1 MSDHPSGQPRPST
14 TRHELTVPLPQLP
27 KAFWAF
33 HDQYYKPYRRYAHV
47 HLGDEHA
54 AGELVHQV
62 FMHLALNWAHL
73 MEEANPAASA
83 WALLKESVAQELDL
97 QGRQHAM
104 TETAV
109 LQHVT
114 RSVLESS
121 RQEFAVIES
130 ALGLYPAIARLPE
143 RQFDV
148 MVLRYV
154 LGFSTDTTA
163 RIMGVTDATVRS
175 HCHLAR
181 RKIARDLDIPLGAD
195 CDDEE

>member
-1 MSDHPSGQPRPST
+1 M
-14 TRHELTVPLPQLP
+14 PLPQLP
-27 KAFWAF
+27 AAFWAF
-33 HDQYYKPYRRYAHV
+33 HDQYYQAYRRYAHV
-47 HLGDEHA
+47 HLGDPHA

-62 FMHLALNWAHL
+62 LMHLAMNWARL

-83 WALLKESVAQELDL
+83 WALLKERVAGELQL
-97 QGRQHAM
+97 QGRQPAM
-104 TETAV
+104 PETAI
-109 LQHVT
+109 LQLVM
-114 RSVLESS
+114 RGVLESS
-121 RQEFAVIES
+121 RQEFEVIES

-154 LGFSTDTTA
+154 LGFSTDATA
-163 RIMGVTDATVRS
+163 RIMGVTNATVRS

-181 RKIARDLDIPLGAD
+181 RKIAKELGMPLGPD

>member
-1 MSDHPSGQPRPST
+1 MSDHRTSQSKPA
-14 TRHELTVPLPQLP
+14 LMVPLPQLP

-33 HDQYYKPYRRYAHV
+33 HGQYYRAYRRYAHV
-47 HLGDEHA
+47 HLGDPHA

-62 FMHLALNWAHL
+62 LMHLAMNWAHL

-83 WALLKESVAQELDL
+83 WALLKESVAGELRI
-97 QGRQHAM
+97 QGRKPAVP
-104 TETAV
+104 ETAM
-109 LQHVT
+109 LQRVV
-114 RSVLESS
+114 RAVLESS
-121 RQEFAVIES
+121 RQEFEVIES

-154 LGFSTDTTA
+154 LGFSTDTVA
-163 RIMGVTDATVRS
+163 RIMGVTKATVRS

-181 RKIARDLDIPLGAD
+181 RKIARELGIAFDTD